1 MIWSTGSLPERP
13 QRVGTA
19 EQIAERV
26 EAHKAAGL
34 NRLRLQMSPQ
44 EEEMERFSAQGIKPV
59 PNNQVLDRSST
70 QLVRA
75 ERFITASTTRS
86 QRPRRDRAVAAC
98 VDLSR
103 QRNETRAALPPN
115 LPPTKNRA

>member
-19 EQIAERV
+19 EQIAERI

-44 EEEMERFSAQGIKPV
+44 EEEMERFSAQGIKPG
-59 PNNQVLDRSST
+59 PR
-70 QLVRA
+70 
-75 ERFITASTTRS
+75 TR
-86 QRPRRDRAVAAC
+86 P
-98 VDLSR
+98 
-103 QRNETRAALPPN
+103 
-115 LPPTKNRA
+115 